1 MKKNIVGMIALVIIL
16 CALPASVRADGL
28 IRVGIKG
35 GANFANLVG
44 PDLDSNW
51 KTKIGLAAGGFVSF
65 QISRL
70 LAIQP
75 EFFYSQKG
83 STWKGDSDVTYKV
96 NLTFVDIPVLVK
108 FFIPISAQSAL
119 RPNVFVGPYAGIK
132 MRSKMTVETAE
143 GSDDTDIED
152 LKKTDL
158 GLVVG
163 GGIDFAVGKGKILL
177 DVRYSFGFSTVSTIE
192 DFKNKVFTVLVGY
205 SFN

>member
-1 MKKNIVGMIALVIIL
+1 MKKNIVGMIALVILL

-28 IRVGIKG
+28 IRFGIKG
-35 GANFANLVG
+35 GVNFANLVG

-51 KTKIGLAAGGFVSF
+51 KTKTGLAAGGFVSF
-65 QISRL
+65 QINRL

-83 STWKGDSDVTYKV
+83 STWKDPDVTYKV
-96 NLTFVDIPVLVK
+96 NLTFVDIPLLVK
-108 FFIPISAQSAL
+108 FFIPVSAQSAL

-132 MRSKMTVETAE
+132 MSAKLTMETAE
-143 GSDDTDIED
+143 GRDETDFED

-177 DVRYSFGFSTVSTIE
+177 DVRYSFGFSSFSNIE
-192 DFKNKVFTVLVGY
+192 DFKNKVFTVLAGY

>member
-1 MKKNIVGMIALVIIL
+1 MKKNIVGMIALVILL

-28 IRVGIKG
+28 IRFGIKG
-35 GANFANLVG
+35 GVNFANLVG
-44 PDLDSNW
+44 PDLYPNW

-65 QISRL
+65 QINRL

-83 STWKGDSDVTYKV
+83 STWKGDLFTYKV
-96 NLTFVDIPVLVK
+96 NLTFVDIPLLVK
-108 FFIPISAQSAL
+108 FFIPVSAQSAL

-132 MRSKMTVETAE
+132 MSAKMTVETAE
-143 GSDDTDIED
+143 GSDETDMQD

-177 DVRYSFGFSTVSTIE
+177 DVRYSFGFSTFSTIE

>member
-1 MKKNIVGMIALVIIL
+1 LKKNIVRIIALIIIL

-28 IRVGIKG
+28 IRLGLKG
-35 GANFANLVG
+35 GVNFANLVG

-51 KTKIGLAAGGFVSF
+51 KTKIGFAAGGFVSF

-83 STWKGDSDVTYKV
+83 SMWKGDPYTFKV
-96 NLTFVDIPVLVK
+96 NLTFVDIPLLVK
-108 FFIPISAQSAL
+108 FFMPVSAQSAL
-119 RPNVFVGPYAGIK
+119 RPNVFIGPYAGLK
-132 MRSKMTVETAE
+132 MSAKLIAKTAE
-143 GSDDTDIED
+143 RSDETDFED
-152 LKKTDL
+152 LKKADL

-163 GGIDFAVGKGKILL
+163 GGIDFAFPKGQIFL
-177 DVRYSFGFSTVSTIE
+177 DVRYSFGFSSFSNIE
-192 DFKNKVFTVLVGY
+192 DFKNKVFAVLVGF

>member
-1 MKKNIVGMIALVIIL
+1 MKKNIVGMIALVVIL
-16 CALPASVRADGL
+16 CVLPASVRADGL
-28 IRVGIKG
+28 IRFGIKG
-35 GANFANLVG
+35 GVNFANLVG

-65 QISRL
+65 QINRL

-75 EFFYSQKG
+75 EFLYSQKG
-83 STWKGDSDVTYKV
+83 STWKGNPDVTYKI
-96 NLTFVDIPVLVK
+96 NLTFVDIPLLVK
-108 FFIPISAQSAL
+108 FFIPVSAQSAL

-132 MRSKMTVETAE
+132 MSAKLIVETAE
-143 GSDDTDIED
+143 GSDETDFED

-177 DVRYSFGFSTVSTIE
+177 DVRYSFGFSSISNIE
-192 DFKNKVFTVLVGY
+192 DYKNKVFTVLVGY